1 MKERV
6 KGGIF
11 IRMRPCPVCRHPAL
25 AKIDRAL
32 SLRTLT
38 GVEVAAIVG
47 CSEATVSR
55 HRHQHMIP
63 TAAETVKMTQDVAEL
78 ADLDILAEIRGL
90 YGRMLSALAAAEQK
104 SNWRAVQ
111 AFATEARRDL
121 ELLAKILRDI
131 QGMTASDPTDYEH
144 QLEGG
149 THDD

>member
-1 MKERV
+1 
-6 KGGIF
+6 
-11 IRMRPCPVCRHPAL
+11 
-25 AKIDRAL
+25 
-32 SLRTLT
+32 
-38 GVEVAAIVG
+38 
-47 CSEATVSR
+47 
-55 HRHQHMIP
+55 MIP